1 MQIFLSVRRDA
12 TKSNNSTSNVCDT
25 TNICLGVNRPLELD
39 SFGVS
44 MWVWPADINYVI
56 QVTLDLSH
64 RTIWW
69 QQYSKLY
76 SGKHFVIFCLKRTL
90 WVFSWPWGLTLS
102 DRSFLLASPTVL
114 MALSTSLCPGRQ
126 FTERFSAWDTALATW
141 RRTHTL
147 QSSAEHLRCFFSYA
161 NHRHTTGNF
170 LFKIMSTSTYRRP
183 NLPSAINREVL
194 LLYINPLYWAFLIKY
209 SSWSLV

>member
-1 MQIFLSVRRDA
+1 MVKRLVCVSLNKLSCWRQMQIFLSFRTDA

-39 SFGVS
+39 SFCVS

-56 QVTLDLSH
+56 QVTLDTLEVTGPS
-64 RTIWW
+64 RW

-76 SGKHFVIFCLKRTL
+76 SGKYFVIFCLKRTL

-141 RRTHTL
+141 RRTNTHTH
-147 QSSAEHLRCFFSYA
+147 SSHQQ
-161 NHRHTTGNF
+161 N
-170 LFKIMSTSTYRRP
+170 I
-183 NLPSAINREVL
+183 
-194 LLYINPLYWAFLIKY
+194 
-209 SSWSLV
+209 